1 MPKTRRPS
9 PPAAPSK
16 AEIAAADSDD
26 LPDFRGVTIDRMYS
40 FLQVHAAEGF
50 AKAARRDP
58 IRQSQLS
65 RQVRELEQ
73 ALDAELFGRRGR
85 GIETTPAGILLAA
98 TIRDFVNGLARV
110 RTAQRLPIHLAA
122 GGSVLRWLLLPAL
135 PMPVHPGD
143 DPFPP
148 VRAEPGDSGSIREG
162 LEDGS
167 LDLGVLRAAEVT
179 APLAG
184 TPLGDVE
191 YAWFCARSRVPIAPE
206 ATPAAL
212 GAAAPLVDIYGEPEL
227 KAMFRELGAPVMRV
241 ESFREAAEL
250 IRAGQ
255 CAGLLPLFAAQELTE
270 AEFHIIRPKAFA
282 RYASR
287 LMLAHRRHPAAPD
300 PELLRL
306 QNYLRDA
313 LRDALVRARDAGRSP
328 TDASEGEPRPKSR
341 GSARKGR

>member
-1 MPKTRRPS
+1 MAKARRPS
-9 PPAAPSK
+9 PPAAPSR
-16 AEIAAADSDD
+16 AEIAASDIDD
-26 LPDFRGVTIDRMYS
+26 LPDFRGVTIDRMNS
-40 FLQVHAAEGF
+40 FLQVYTAKGI

-73 ALDAELFGRRGR
+73 ALDAQLFGRRGR
-85 GIETTPAGILLAA
+85 GIEPTPAGTLLAV

-135 PMPVHPGD
+135 PMPVKPGD
-143 DPFPP
+143 DPCPP
-148 VRAEPGDSGSIREG
+148 VRVEPGDSGAIREG

-167 LDLGVLRAAEVT
+167 LELGVLRATDVT
-179 APLAG
+179 GPLAG
-184 TPLGDVE
+184 TALGDVE
-191 YAWFCARSRVPIAPE
+191 YAWFCARSLVPIAPE

-227 KAMFRELGAPVMRV
+227 NAMFRELGAPLMRV

-255 CAGLLPLFAAQELTE
+255 CAGVLPLFAAQELTE
-270 AEFHIIRPKAFA
+270 TEFHIVRPKAFA

-287 LMLAHRRHPAAPD
+287 LMLAHRRQTSAPD
-300 PELLRL
+300 PELLRF

-313 LRDALVRARDAGRSP
+313 LRDALTRARDAGR
-328 TDASEGEPRPKSR
+328 TETHAREDEPRSKSR
-341 GSARKGR
+341 RSARKAR